1 MQVVVWLLKHCLLI
15 QLHTYVFLV
24 PGPKGTG
31 VMASESK
38 LTGTKSALTIPR
50 QIVSPS
56 SLEDLPLFKAHSASD
71 VNSGI
76 HIACDIHLQ
85 GSQHQG
91 KSGKVRENFSYFLF
105 QCSNGFTVLQ
115 RSMAKVHWPNK

>member
-50 QIVSPS
+50 QVVSPS

-71 VNSGI
+71 VNSGT
-76 HIACDIHLQ
+76 LSLL
-85 GSQHQG
+85 GSVG
-91 KSGKVRENFSYFLF
+91 PYLVGL
-105 QCSNGFTVLQ
+105 TV
-115 RSMAKVHWPNK
+115 AG